1 MASAPK
7 ARLAGEPTTLRPAG
21 TSPASEPTPEQYGAA
36 RSLVGAF
43 RTHGHLA
50 ARLDPLGTDPPGDPA
65 LEPSYHGLDQG
76 VLERVPAALLSVA
89 VPGESAAEV
98 LPRLREIYCGPV
110 AYQIEHL
117 SSHVQRRWLRDA
129 IESGRYAEP
138 LHGDERKQL
147 LIRLARV
154 EEFEHFLKRTYLGEK
169 QFSIE
174 GVDMMILML
183 DEAIAISAASG
194 TREAVIGMAHRGR
207 LNVLAHVLHR
217 TYASILAEFEG
228 RPASEVAEE
237 LPEGGFGDVK
247 YHHGAHSTREMSVP
261 IIGDDGIERLEKRTI
276 ALSLM
281 PNPSH
286 LEFVNPVVAGKVR
299 ALQTDH
305 SRSLAPLDRSAALSI
320 TIHGDAAFP
329 GQGIVAETLNLQSLD
344 GYSVGGTL
352 HLIAN
357 NQVGFTTDPED
368 ERSTQH
374 SSDLAKGFDIPIIH
388 VNADDIEACRTA
400 TRLAMAFR
408 ERFERDVLI
417 DLVGYRRYG
426 HNEGDEPSYTQP
438 QLYERIA
445 EHPPVAELYAG
456 RLIVEGVVTED
467 DVAEIRSRVRA
478 RVAEAHAAVRAGT
491 EEHTREGWKKKPRDL
506 PDRPPPDAAE
516 LTELNETL
524 LAVPEGFTVHPK
536 LANQLERRR
545 AALVDGGIDWGHA
558 EALAFG
564 SLLRDGVPI
573 RLTGQDSERGT
584 FAHRHAVLHD
594 VHTGETYVPMQ
605 HVPGAQASFEVHNSP
620 LSENACLG
628 FEYGY
633 SITESDALV
642 IWEAQFG
649 DFANGAQVVI
659 DQFIASGRS
668 KWGQTSRLALFL
680 PHGYEGNGPEHSSAR
695 LERFL
700 QLAAD
705 DNLRIANVTTP
716 AQHYHLVRDQ
726 SLRPKRRPLV
736 VMTPKGLL
744 RFRDAASTLDDLLDP
759 TGFRPVIDDPTT
771 SGWREDISRLV
782 LCTGRLYY
790 DLQRH
795 PERARADEVAIARFE
810 QLYPFPTLE
819 VAELLRSYPELTTIV
834 WAQEEPRN
842 MGAWRSLRHRLEE
855 AIPEGVEVIVE
866 SRPWRASPSEGY
878 QRDHA
883 REQDRIVRSALGLPP
898 VA

>member
-1 MASAPK
+1 
-7 ARLAGEPTTLRPAG
+7 
-21 TSPASEPTPEQYGAA
+21 
-36 RSLVGAF
+36 
-43 RTHGHLA
+43 
-50 ARLDPLGTDPPGDPA
+50 
-65 LEPSYHGLDQG
+65 
-76 VLERVPAALLSVA
+76 
-89 VPGESAAEV
+89 
-98 LPRLREIYCGPV
+98 
-110 AYQIEHL
+110 
-117 SSHVQRRWLRDA
+117 
-129 IESGRYAEP
+129 
-138 LHGDERKQL
+138 
-147 LIRLARV
+147 
-154 EEFEHFLKRTYLGEK
+154 
-169 QFSIE
+169 
-174 GVDMMILML
+174 MMILML

-417 DLVGYRRYG
+417 DLVGYRRWG

-445 EHPPVAELYAG
+445 AHPPVAELYAG

-545 AALVDGGIDWGHA
+545 AALVDGRHRLGPRGGARVRLAPARRRADPAHGPGLRARHVRPPPCRPARRAHGRDVRAHA
-558 EALAFG
+558 ARAG
-564 SLLRDGVPI
+564 R
-573 RLTGQDSERGT
+573 
-584 FAHRHAVLHD
+584 
-594 VHTGETYVPMQ
+594 TGELR
-605 HVPGAQASFEVHNSP
+605 GA
-620 LSENACLG
+620 
-628 FEYGY
+628 
-633 SITESDALV
+633 
-642 IWEAQFG
+642 
-649 DFANGAQVVI
+649 
-659 DQFIASGRS
+659 
-668 KWGQTSRLALFL
+668 
-680 PHGYEGNGPEHSSAR
+680 
-695 LERFL
+695 
-700 QLAAD
+700 QLAALGERVPRVRVRLLD
-705 DNLRIANVTTP
+705 HRVRRARDLGGAVRRLRERRTGG
-716 AQHYHLVRDQ
+716 H
-726 SLRPKRRPLV
+726 RPVHRVRPLEV
-736 VMTPKGLL
+736 GPDLPARAVPAARL
-744 RFRDAASTLDDLLDP
+744 R
-759 TGFRPVIDDPTT
+759 G
-771 SGWREDISRLV
+771 
-782 LCTGRLYY
+782 
-790 DLQRH
+790 Q
-795 PERARADEVAIARFE
+795 RARAQLGAARA
-810 QLYPFPTLE
+810 LP
-819 VAELLRSYPELTTIV
+819 A
-834 WAQEEPRN
+834 
-842 MGAWRSLRHRLEE
+842 
-855 AIPEGVEVIVE
+855 
-866 SRPWRASPSEGY
+866 
-878 QRDHA
+878 A
-883 REQDRIVRSALGLPP
+883 RRR
-898 VA
+898 